1 MNTDKSIVK
10 LFVELIGTFIHLFIV
25 VLSVTST
32 DNVLAIA
39 LAHGLSIALVV
50 SAFSSTSGAHFN
62 PAVTISFWVNKRIKT
77 NLAIL
82 YILSQLI
89 GATLGVLIAN
99 LILPNSLIDLS
110 PTLATP
116 ILASDINI
124 FNGIVIELIL
134 TFILITVIYGTAI
147 DTKGPSLG
155 GMAIGLVITMNI
167 IAAGPLTGGVMNP
180 ARAFGPAAISL
191 IWTNHFIYWI
201 GPILG
206 SILGGIFFQNFILN
220 KRDQN

>member
-1 MNTDKSIVK
+1 MNSIVK
-10 LFVELIGTFIHLFIV
+10 LFVELIGTFIHLFVV
-25 VLSVTST
+25 VLSVLVT
-32 DNVLAIA
+32 DNILAIA

-62 PAVTISFWVNKRIKT
+62 PAVTISFWINNRIKT

-99 LILPNSLIDLS
+99 LVLPNSLIDLS

-116 ILASDINI
+116 MLGSDINI
-124 FNGIVIELIL
+124 FNGIIIELIL

-147 DTKGPSLG
+147 DIKGPSLG

-191 IWTNHFIYWI
+191 TLTNHFIYWI

-206 SILGGIFFQNFILN
+206 SILGGIFFQNLILN